1 MYVQDHLQ
9 GPATLLS
16 IYLTGLLNVK
26 NIGGEKS
33 VSSLV
38 GITCP
43 HAPYCMKKA
52 KKYDEISKLFLT
64 QLSNFKNI

>member
-52 KKYDEISKLFLT
+52 QKI
-64 QLSNFKNI
+64 